1 MVTKA
6 ESHQRRMAHREK
18 IESAAMYCHFMVA
31 GGWVTIAA
39 FELVGGELVY
49 GLSLCAPEDQF
60 SRKRGRDAA
69 LKRLIA
75 ADRGWSLGK
84 FPVAGK
90 TTCVPPVTVAK
101 LREVVVCHLD
111 ASVRLSKL
119 VPVWLMDAAR
129 ERNFCDLVSGP
140 NGAVWNGR

>member
-75 ADRGWSLGK
+75 ADRGWSHWGTQSALHRK
-84 FPVAGK
+84 NAHP
-90 TTCVPPVTVAK
+90 T
-101 LREVVVCHLD
+101 
-111 ASVRLSKL
+111 
-119 VPVWLMDAAR
+119 
-129 ERNFCDLVSGP
+129 GP
-140 NGAVWNGR
+140 HAC